1 MKTKVGTQGD
11 IAVISRPKLLSTGS
25 IVFWM
30 TDHLGLPGTE
40 GFPWMWDVFKPGM
53 S

>member
-1 MKTKVGTQGD
+1 MKTKVRTQGD